1 MCSPRLRVAAPDVS
15 CKRILS
21 IEPTTQLCVLA
32 RILPSTAPV
41 RSARSALRPVAREAI
56 TPIHAPALGRAAR
69 GICRLER
76 RREQEL
82 LQLAKC
88 PFGKLARP
96 ALAHPKYKHLVSV
109 RAQLAIQAAFEK
121 EDVVV
126 RVAIPAIWSIPAI
139 LPRHS
144 RVRKPP
150 SARAQPTA
158 VWIKRSGSRSKDE
171 GGICLPW

>member
-1 MCSPRLRVAAPDVS
+1 MLV
-15 CKRILS
+15 
-21 IEPTTQLCVLA
+21 
-32 RILPSTAPV
+32 
-41 RSARSALRPVAREAI
+41 
-56 TPIHAPALGRAAR
+56 PADP
-69 GICRLER
+69 GICRQAR
-76 RREQEL
+76 RLIKEDP
-82 LQLAKC
+82 LQLAKSR
-88 PFGKLARP
+88 FGKLAPPVLARP
-96 ALAHPKYKHLVSV
+96 KCK
-109 RAQLAIQAAFEK
+109 QLAAIPAHLAVQAAFEK

-150 SARAQPTA
+150 AACAQPTA

>member
-1 MCSPRLRVAAPDVS
+1 MLV
-15 CKRILS
+15 
-21 IEPTTQLCVLA
+21 
-32 RILPSTAPV
+32 
-41 RSARSALRPVAREAI
+41 
-56 TPIHAPALGRAAR
+56 PADP
-69 GICRLER
+69 GICRQAR
-76 RREQEL
+76 RLIEEDP
-82 LQLAKC
+82 LQLAKS
-88 PFGKLARP
+88 PFGKLAPPVLARP
-96 ALAHPKYKHLVSV
+96 KCKQLVAIRAHLAV
-109 RAQLAIQAAFEK
+109 QAAFEK

-126 RVAIPAIWSIPAI
+126 RVAIWSIPAI